1 MLRPQC
7 EISQQAVAF
16 HTSKNNMTARFSSWT
31 VEETQYHCLIMNTKY
46 NKTIIVF
53 GFCDIWIIKV
63 EVLASADNTVLYLDY
78 SRYTKNQI
86 Q

>member
-7 EISQQAVAF
+7 EISQEAVGF

-31 VEETQYHCLIMNTKY
+31 VEETQYHCLIMNTMY
-46 NKTIIVF
+46 NKTIIAF

-63 EVLASADNTVLYLDY
+63 EVL
-78 SRYTKNQI
+78 
-86 Q
+86 